1 LGEEAIFQGD
11 DNKFVNRQA
20 PPDQYY
26 MNIAYYMP
34 FKPMGHKNPSG
45 DLITGTELHNHLS
58 EKNHSIELVSRLR
71 CRWIY
76 YRPGLWFQFL
86 AEKRRIAKKYSKKK
100 PDIWLSYHSYYKAPD
115 LLGAY
120 CSRKLGIPYVIFQGI
135 YSTKRRKNL
144 KSLPGFILNKKV
156 LLSADH
162 IFTNKKRDHKN
173 LKRILPEDRLTYIA
187 PGIDPKSFV
196 FSAEARNSLRTRWN
210 PEERT
215 VIMTAAMF
223 RPGVKTEGLHRVI
236 QSCAQLTDSGR
247 DICLWIAG
255 DGLCRNE
262 LEKKAD
268 ELLPGRVRFLGKIA
282 RHEMHSYYSSA
293 DIFAFPGIEESLGMV
308 YLEAQSC
315 NLPVVAYRDW
325 GGGEAVVHNIT
336 GLLSSAAE
344 QASFTENIDRLL
356 RNSKLRKSLGQNAG
370 SHIRLHH
377 DLNQNYALLEKKLRK
392 LTSDKLVKM
401 PFKVSDG

>member
-1 LGEEAIFQGD
+1 
-11 DNKFVNRQA
+11 
-20 PPDQYY
+20 

-34 FKPMGHKNPSG
+34 FKPMGHQNPSG
-45 DLITGTELHNHLS
+45 DLITGTELYNHLS
-58 EKNHSIELVSRLR
+58 EKNHLIELASRLR

-76 YRPGLWFQFL
+76 YHPIAWLKLL
-86 AEKRRIAKKYSKKK
+86 AEKKRITEKYKKEKK
-100 PDIWLSYHSYYKAPD
+100 DIWLSYHSYYKAPD

-120 CSRKLGIPYVIFQGI
+120 CSKKLAIPYVIFQGI
-135 YSTKRRKNL
+135 YSTKRRRNL

-162 IFTNKKRDHKN
+162 IFTNKKRDYTN
-173 LKRILPEDRLTYIA
+173 LKRIIKEDHLTYIP
-187 PGIDPKSFV
+187 PGIKPDDFRFNTDSRHSIRKKF
-196 FSAEARNSLRTRWN
+196 N

-223 RPGVKTEGLHRVI
+223 RPGVKTEGISQVI
-236 QSCAQLTDSGR
+236 ESCAELIDKGR

-262 LEKKAD
+262 LKGKTEKI
-268 ELLPGRVRFLGKIA
+268 LPGRAHFLGKIN
-282 RHEMHSYYSSA
+282 RNEMFHYYSGA

-315 NLPVVAYRDW
+315 SLPAVAVGDW
-325 GGGEAVVHNIT
+325 GGGEAIVDNQT

-344 QASFTENIDRLL
+344 KSKFTENIDLLL
-356 RNSKLRKSLGQNAG
+356 RDPGLRTTFGANAG
-370 SHIRLHH
+370 NHIRENH
-377 DLNQNYALLEKKLRK
+377 DLNRNYALLEEKLRL
-392 LTSDKLVKM
+392 LTIRHRHQ
-401 PFKVSDG
+401 